1 MKHTMRKHQGKI
13 QSDITSLHEDIL
25 DIIVKIDLM
34 VFVSLLMIWLSLLEN
49 FLKNYINFHYF

>member
-1 MKHTMRKHQGKI
+1 MRKHRGKF